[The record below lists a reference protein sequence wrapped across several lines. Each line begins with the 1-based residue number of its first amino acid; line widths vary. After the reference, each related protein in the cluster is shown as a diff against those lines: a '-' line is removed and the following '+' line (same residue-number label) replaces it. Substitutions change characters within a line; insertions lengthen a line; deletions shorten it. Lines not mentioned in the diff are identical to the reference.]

1 MLTIQSICTCIVI
14 AASIVGSSLSIKKAK
29 VAVHVMLLTP
39 LKLKKVGNSV
49 TWGHTCP
56 NLSHNIMHTS
66 SVMSNVHF
74 LSGNYLA
81 SCVPSREFVGEENC
95 SFKISII
102 KTRC

>member
-1 MLTIQSICTCIVI
+1 MHMYCYI
-14 AASIVGSSLSIKKAK
+14 AASLVGSSLSIKKAK

-74 LSGNYLA
+74 LSGNYQLLA
-81 SCVPSREFVGEENC
+81 VLQFVRVTGGIRC
-95 SFKISII
+95 IF
-102 KTRC
+102 KTRITKA